1 MFCANCGSTSDDN
14 VCRVCGSPALE
25 AGSLDTVSPILA
37 GWWSRVWATLI
48 DSIIFVMPTLV
59 FVLLL
64 GNILGEITAVGAQAV
79 YMVILQI
86 QPDGQTLGN
95 RAAQTRVRDALTG
108 QVISRGQAVV
118 RWAVIAIYSVLATTS
133 STGLDTLTGVVIV
146 IALADCLYPL
156 FNPRKQTIHDRV
168 ARTIVVRA

>member
-1 MFCANCGSTSDDN
+1 
-14 VCRVCGSPALE
+14 
-25 AGSLDTVSPILA
+25 
-37 GWWSRVWATLI
+37 VWATLI

>member
-14 VCRVCGSPALE
+14 VCRVCGSPALD
-25 AGSLDTVSPILA
+25 AGSRDTVSPILA
-37 GWWSRVWATLI
+37 GWWSRVAATLT
-48 DSIIFVMPTLV
+48 DSFILVMPTLV
-59 FVLLL
+59 FILLL
-64 GNILGEITAVGAQAV
+64 GNILGEITTIGAQAV
-79 YMVILQI
+79 YMVILQS

-95 RAAQTRVRDALTG
+95 RLAQTRVRDALTG

-133 STGLDTLTGVVIV
+133 STGLGTITGTVSV